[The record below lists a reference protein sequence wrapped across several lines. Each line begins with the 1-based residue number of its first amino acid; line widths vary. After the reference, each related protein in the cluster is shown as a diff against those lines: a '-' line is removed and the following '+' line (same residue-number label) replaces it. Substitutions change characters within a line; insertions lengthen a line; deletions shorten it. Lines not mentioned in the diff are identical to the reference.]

1 MTEAIAAAAKALLKK
16 LAVDLALDKDKRN
29 KFLLIVG
36 SIVVGLIFLLMTPV
50 VVLSSIG
57 GIDPPTVEF
66 EFNESDF
73 LNNLDEESRKKL
85 EIMQAQGQAIED
97 AMVSANMGDQTIK
110 SQLIYLSFFENVSN
124 FDVQTYVDL
133 FKNNPEDTALIQAIN
148 VEYGLEID
156 FDEFMRTYTFVMNTT
171 IDPHMFMDSES
182 KNSADLTAWVEN
194 AYKSGWGFQEG
205 SYGEIDEN
213 LRYRCADNVGLIM
226 GYLRYIPTEKTFDMS
241 INELIYNEIGGLD
254 TMPDIAGIGLFDGN
268 NFGVYV
274 GNGDA
279 IFASYD
285 VGNIVKSPVSEGNWI
300 SWCTFEGIDY
310 PQEVADKI
318 NEIQNPTEENTEEK
332 NENGE

>member
-57 GIDPPTVEF
+57 GIDPPSVEL

-97 AMVSANMGDQTIK
+97 AMVGTNMGDQSIK
-110 SQLIYLSFFENVSN
+110 AQLIYLSFFENVSN

-171 IDPHMFMDSES
+171 IDPHMFTDSES
-182 KNSADLTAWVEN
+182 KNSADLAAWAEN

-205 SYGEIDEN
+205 YFGKIDEN

-254 TMPDIAGIGLFDGN
+254 TMPDIAGIGLFDGSQ
-268 NFGVYV
+268 FGIYV
-274 GNGDA
+274 GNGEV
-279 IFASYD
+279 IFASAD
-285 VGNIVKSPVSEGNWI
+285 SGNIMKSPVTEGNWI

-310 PQEVADKI
+310 PQEVTDRI
-318 NEIQNPTEENTEEK
+318 EEIQNPTEENTEE
-332 NENGE
+332 NGE

>member
-1 MTEAIAAAAKALLKK
+1 MAEALAAATKALMKR

-29 KFLLIVG
+29 KILLIVG

-57 GIDPPTVEF
+57 GIKPSTVEF

-73 LNNLDEESRKKL
+73 LNNMDEESLEKL

-97 AMVSANMGDQTIK
+97 AMISENIGNQTIK
-110 SQLIYLSFFENVSN
+110 AQLIYLSFFDNVSN
-124 FDVQTYVDL
+124 FDVQTYVNL
-133 FKNNPEDTALIQAIN
+133 FNNNPEDTALIRAIN
-148 VEYGLEID
+148 AEYGLEINYED
-156 FDEFMRTYTFVMNTT
+156 FMRTYTFVMNTT
-171 IDPHMFMDSES
+171 IDPHMFTDSGT
-182 KNSADLTAWVEN
+182 KNCADLAAWAEN
-194 AYKSGWGFQEG
+194 AYTSGWGFQES

-213 LRYRCADNVGLIM
+213 LRYRCSDNVGLIM
-226 GYLRYIPTEKTFDMS
+226 GDLRYMPSEKSFNMDVDT
-241 INELIYNEIGGLD
+241 LIYNEIGELD

-274 GNGDA
+274 GNGNV

-285 VGNIVKSPVSEGNWI
+285 VESIVKSPVTEGNWI
-300 SWCTFEGIDY
+300 SWCTFEGINY
-310 PQEVADKI
+310 PQEVTDRI
-318 NEIQNPTEENTEEK
+318 EEIQNPTEENTEEE

>member
-1 MTEAIAAAAKALLKK
+1 MAEAIAAAAKALLKK

-29 KFLLIVG
+29 KMLLIIG

-57 GIDPPTVEF
+57 GIDPPTVEL

-73 LNNLDEESRKKL
+73 LNHIDEESREKL
-85 EIMQAQGQAIED
+85 ENIQAQGQAIED
-97 AMVSANMGDQTIK
+97 AMISANMGDQTIK
-110 SQLIYLSFFENVSN
+110 AQLIYLSFFENVPN
-124 FDVQTYVDL
+124 FDVQTYVNL
-133 FKNNPEDTALIQAIN
+133 FRDTPEDTALIQAIN
-148 VEYGLEID
+148 AEYGLKID
-156 FDEFMRTYTFVMNTT
+156 FDEFMRTYIFVMNTT
-171 IDPHMFMDSES
+171 IDPHMFTDSET
-182 KNSADLTAWVEN
+182 KNCADLAAWAEN
-194 AYKSGWGFQEG
+194 AYTSGWGFQEG

-226 GYLRYIPTEKTFDMS
+226 GYLRYVPSEKAFNTDVDT
-241 INELIYNEIGGLD
+241 LIYNEIGGLD

-300 SWCTFEGIDY
+300 SWCTFEGIGY

-318 NEIQNPTEENTEEK
+318 NEIQNPTEENTEEE